1 MSGTVPVTGEP
12 GPLLAKLAV
21 DVFHEPTGLPA
32 ALPVRVYCQSGD
44 LNPLRPG
51 RQAPG
56 QRRRKVVPNAD
67 VTDQPTGTNQ
77 DPCPVENLAVEP
89 RGDAF
94 RAARDAWCVPP
105 AAAPIGRGEEGKQVG
120 PVVTG
125 HRPQHRRTGHFA
137 APTVVWGRVPPD
149 LLPPTATGR
158 ACTVGRWARQPLTG
172 EDSCQRPGASVVAKG
187 PRLGWSRRVDSG
199 PDGPTEQVPP
209 GGPGAGRGAG
219 PGDRQDGRR
228 GRS

>member
-77 DPCPVENLAVEP
+77 DPCPVEDLAVGP

-94 RAARDAWCVPP
+94 RAARRLVRAARRCSNWPRRRRRAGWPCRHRSQ
-105 AAAPIGRGEEGKQVG
+105 AAAPADRSLRGSYGR
-120 PVVTG
+120 
-125 HRPQHRRTGHFA
+125 
-137 APTVVWGRVPPD
+137 
-149 LLPPTATGR
+149 L
-158 ACTVGRWARQPLTG
+158 
-172 EDSCQRPGASVVAKG
+172 
-187 PRLGWSRRVDSG
+187 
-199 PDGPTEQVPP
+199 
-209 GGPGAGRGAG
+209 GAG
-219 PGDRQDGRR
+219 PP
-228 GRS
+228 RSSTAHGHRSSVHRWPVGTPAAHR